1 MVSATP
7 VSILVLFMAQLSWEQ
22 VFALVKDETTWWIE
36 YYSATFSKFV
46 TSISNRHKIGGN
58 NNAPVE

>member
-7 VSILVLFMAQLSWEQ
+7 VSILVLFMAQLSREQ

-36 YYSATFSKFV
+36 YYSATSSKFV
-46 TSISNRHKIGGN
+46 TSISNRHKMGKIIH
-58 NNAPVE
+58 APVE